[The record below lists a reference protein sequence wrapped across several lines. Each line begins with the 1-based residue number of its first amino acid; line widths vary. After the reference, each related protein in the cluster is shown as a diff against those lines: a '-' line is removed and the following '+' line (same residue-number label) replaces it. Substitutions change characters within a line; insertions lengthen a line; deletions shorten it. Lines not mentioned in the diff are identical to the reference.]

1 MQSTSS
7 ARKLTVPQGIG
18 QDPVFSGAFY
28 RPYEA
33 AISAALPLLC
43 AARAELCSQ
52 LGTQSVQ
59 AVTFRLKSPASI
71 RDKLKK
77 KGLPAS
83 DSAASAALHDV
94 AGMRVVLQSVP
105 AVYRYA
111 ELIRA
116 AIPCF
121 GVHDYI
127 ASPKESGYRSLHLL
141 LLVPVTLYGERL
153 TVPLELQLRTTAMDI
168 WANLEHELCYKP
180 NPAAENDD

>member
-7 ARKLTVPQGIG
+7 ARKLTAPQSIER
-18 QDPVFSGAFY
+18 DPVFSGAFY

-33 AISAALPLLC
+33 AISSVLPLLC
-43 AARAELCSQ
+43 AARAELCRQ
-52 LGTQSVQ
+52 MGEQSVQ

-71 RDKLKK
+71 RGKLKK

-116 AIPCF
+116 AVPCF

-127 ASPKESGYRSLHLL
+127 ASPKVSGYRSLHLL
-141 LLVPVTLYGERL
+141 LRVPVTLGGERL
-153 TVPLELQLRTTAMDI
+153 TVPLELQLRTPSMDI

-180 NPAAENDD
+180 HPAAANNA